1 MTLAYDFWK
10 VPGTEGQLADFSPI
24 AQVAPPA
31 RSAKIWLT
39 PETVFSR
46 LASLSDQDSRSKAF
60 QLSSLAPGQAQYGL
74 VAPAADSSGFRNALM
89 KRQTYTLF
97 VASNHRGRVRR
108 ITIPLYALHFLM
120 ILSVVGGI
128 TIAAAVGSYTRML
141 LKVGNYEALVRQ
153 QDHLQQQYQQLQDTV
168 KSTDQRLSSLQSLAT
183 EVAMT
188 YGFMYLRTSPFGL
201 SEGAVA
207 QEPIDHTLEEFDFLA
222 RNANPASLTNP
233 GPRLVP
239 ALTLGEMTFSPT
251 LWPVVGRI
259 TANFGERLDPFS
271 GEGAFHTGVDIA
283 AEYGQG
289 VRAAADGV
297 VIEAGLH
304 SGYGRLVIVDHGF
317 GVATWYG
324 HLSTFTVPPGIHV
337 KRGDI
342 IGYVGVSG
350 RTTGPHV
357 HYEVRINDAP
367 VNPMRYLRFTSS
379 AEAD

>member
-1 MTLAYDFWK
+1 
-10 VPGTEGQLADFSPI
+10 
-24 AQVAPPA
+24 
-31 RSAKIWLT
+31 
-39 PETVFSR
+39 
-46 LASLSDQDSRSKAF
+46 
-60 QLSSLAPGQAQYGL
+60 
-74 VAPAADSSGFRNALM
+74 M

-97 VASNHRGRVRR
+97 VASSHRGKVRR
-108 ITIPLYALHFLM
+108 VTIPLYVLHLLAVLA
-120 ILSVVGGI
+120 IVGGI
-128 TIAAAVGSYTRML
+128 TVAVAVGSYTRML
-141 LKVGNYEALVRQ
+141 WKVGNYEALLRQ

-168 KSTDQRLSSLQSLAT
+168 KNTDQRLSSLQSLAT

-201 SEGAVA
+201 QESASEE
-207 QEPIDHTLEEFDFLA
+207 EPPLDHTLEEFDFLA
-222 RNANPASLTNP
+222 KNATTATLVSR
-233 GPRLVP
+233 GPRLTP
-239 ALTLGEMTFSPT
+239 TLGLGEMTFSPT

-283 AEYGQG
+283 AEYGEG

-297 VIEAGLH
+297 VIEAAVH

-317 GVATWYG
+317 GVTTWYG

>member
-1 MTLAYDFWK
+1 
-10 VPGTEGQLADFSPI
+10 
-24 AQVAPPA
+24 
-31 RSAKIWLT
+31 
-39 PETVFSR
+39 
-46 LASLSDQDSRSKAF
+46 
-60 QLSSLAPGQAQYGL
+60 
-74 VAPAADSSGFRNALM
+74 M

-97 VASNHRGRVRR
+97 VASSLRGKVRR
-108 ITIPLYALHFLM
+108 VTIPLYILHLLLLLA
-120 ILSVVGGI
+120 IVGGI
-128 TIAAAVGSYTRML
+128 TVAAAFASYTRML
-141 LKVGNYEALVRQ
+141 WKVGNYEALLRQ

-168 KSTDQRLSSLQSLAT
+168 KNTDQRLSSLQSLAT

-201 SEGAVA
+201 RESVNEE
-207 QEPIDHTLEEFDFLA
+207 EPPLDHTLEEFDFLA
-222 RNANPASLTNP
+222 KNATTATLVSR
-233 GPRLVP
+233 GPRLTP
-239 ALTLGEMTFSPT
+239 TLGLGEMTFSPT
-251 LWPVVGRI
+251 LWPVVGRV

-283 AEYGQG
+283 AEYGEG

-297 VIEAGLH
+297 VIEAALH

-317 GVATWYG
+317 GVTTWYG